1 MSETSVD
8 RGRGRLRA
16 AGRSRSPR
24 VLAYSGLPPI
34 AEGVIELLPEAWR
47 HLAEVAVDAAA
58 TAGSDPLDVAIIDLT
73 TPGAAE
79 AVAITRT
86 RGASVILLLAAADA
100 PIDDGLAHEADAVL
114 LRDEVE
120 ERTLRMALA
129 AGTLGL
135 RVLPRALPLGDLSR
149 GTGDRATVADRGAHA
164 ELSEPAQRALVLL
177 AEGMRDAEIARELS
191 LSESATRKLIQ
202 RTVRRAGARTR
213 CQAVAAAVRGG
224 DLL

>member
-1 MSETSVD
+1 MTGMSVE

-24 VLAYSGLPPI
+24 VLVYSGSPPI

-47 HLAEVAVDAAA
+47 HRAQIAVDAAE
-58 TAGSDPLDVAIIDLT
+58 TAGSDSLDVAIIDLA
-73 TPGAAE
+73 TPGAADV
-79 AVAITRT
+79 VALTRT
-86 RGASVILLLAAADA
+86 RGASVILLLARADA
-100 PIDDGLAHEADAVL
+100 PIDPELAREADAVL

-129 AGTLGL
+129 AGSLGL
-135 RVLPRALPLGDLSR
+135 RILPRALPLGAPSR
-149 GTGDRATVADRGAHA
+149 GPGDPGDRARPAVTQ
-164 ELSEPAQRALVLL
+164 SEPAQRALTLL

-202 RTVRRAGARTR
+202 RAVRRAGARTR

-224 DLL
+224 ELS